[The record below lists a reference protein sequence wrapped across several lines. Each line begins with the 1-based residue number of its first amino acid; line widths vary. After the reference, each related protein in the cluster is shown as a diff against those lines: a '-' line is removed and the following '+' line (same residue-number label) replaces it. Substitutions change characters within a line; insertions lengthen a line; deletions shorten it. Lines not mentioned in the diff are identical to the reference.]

1 METVIDPRA
10 AKNTMKKASK
20 PILER
25 WLDMAIKSWIGVVFV
40 GQWMFAFYILAQFA
54 LPFVSG
60 TLDESQFSHMIKGY
74 VNGDTTYNALLLFH
88 VIPVAVIC
96 LSATFQLVPYVRK
109 HFPAFHRLNGCF
121 FLGFGIIGALSG
133 LYMTWIGGGR
143 LSEIGSLGVTLNG
156 ILIPVFVILAWRT
169 ARQRKFLQHRRFAVH
184 AFILING
191 VWTFRLYLMG
201 WFMINQGT
209 LGNSANIDGPA
220 DIALSFAS
228 FLLPMAIAELAFWAE
243 KQRNTR
249 STVIAACAVS
259 FATAI
264 TLIGV
269 VAASMMMW
277 GPRILAAI

>member
-1 METVIDPRA
+1 METVADPRA
-10 AKNTMKKASK
+10 SKNITRKASK
-20 PILER
+20 PMLKR

-60 TLDESQFSHMIKGY
+60 TLEESQFSHMIKGY
-74 VNGDTTYNALLLFH
+74 VKGDTTYNALLLFH
-88 VIPVAVIC
+88 VVPVAVIC
-96 LSATFQLVPYVRK
+96 LSATFQLVPFVRK
-109 HFPAFHRLNGCF
+109 NYPRFHRFNGRL
-121 FLGFGIIGALSG
+121 FLGFGIIGAVTG
-133 LYMTWIGGGR
+133 IYMTWFGGGR
-143 LSEIGSLGVTLNG
+143 LSDVGSLGVTLNG

-169 ARQRKFLQHRRFAVH
+169 AIQKKFAMHRRYAVH

-201 WFMINQGT
+201 WFMVNQGA
-209 LGNSANIDGPA
+209 LGNSSKIDGPA

-243 KQRNTR
+243 GQRKNSATL
-249 STVIAACAVS
+249 VAACGVT
-259 FATAI
+259 FATVI